1 MKEKILVI
9 GCTGLFGSTIFKYLI
24 KKNITYGTVSGS
36 KNSKIFHKYYRK
48 NIIKLNKVSI
58 KNLDDF
64 IKKLNKIVLKKKIT
78 LLVNTF
84 GYTPSQKKRGA
95 YYQLLINSVMPK
107 KLSLIA
113 QNNNIHLI
121 HFSTDCVFSGK
132 KGFYTENDYKDYI
145 SNYGKYKSIGEI
157 SACKNTCTLRT
168 SGIGHEIVRKKSL
181 LEWFLNNKN
190 SKIYGYRN
198 AFFSGPTVLEIAKII
213 KKYFINKKNKPY
225 GIFNIG
231 GHKIS
236 KLDLLNLVNTIYKTK
251 KTILEKKLPKID
263 RSLNINYF
271 KKKFGYK
278 IKSWPNMIKEMR
290 KFETKT
296 L

>member
-132 KGFYTENDYKDYI
+132 KGFYKENDYKDYI

-157 SACKNTCTLRT
+157 STC
-168 SGIGHEIVRKKSL
+168 
-181 LEWFLNNKN
+181 
-190 SKIYGYRN
+190 
-198 AFFSGPTVLEIAKII
+198 
-213 KKYFINKKNKPY
+213 KKYLY
-225 GIFNIG
+225 
-231 GHKIS
+231 
-236 KLDLLNLVNTIYKTK
+236 T
-251 KTILEKKLPKID
+251 
-263 RSLNINYF
+263 
-271 KKKFGYK
+271 
-278 IKSWPNMIKEMR
+278 
-290 KFETKT
+290 
-296 L
+296 